1 MPFYFFYGSKF
12 LKNNFVV
19 FQPNGNKHTKLQRTT
34 ARKIHEKNKNVTSFY
49 ARIFIKNAEKH
60 ANFQRKHWAL
70 RADFAK
76 KTEKNTQILSTTFV

>member
-1 MPFYFFYGSKF
+1 
-12 LKNNFVV
+12 
-19 FQPNGNKHTKLQRTT
+19 
-34 ARKIHEKNKNVTSFY
+34 VTSFY

-76 KTEKNTQILSTTFV
+76 KNGEKHADFKHNIRVVRGKKA